1 MKTTL
6 CKQVTLMC
14 ILLLLMIYAT
24 AKTKKE
30 QSNLLLFH
38 LLNDSTAV
46 KASIQ
51 KTPAAITLQTTV
63 QNFVVKYLNEHAT
76 LLTSIKQRNS
86 SSFTLIQNILV
97 KRGIPAELLYLAVV
111 ESKLKNRATS
121 GAGAVGIWQL
131 MPVTARSLGLQV
143 NGKTDERKHLYQ
155 SSLAAA
161 DYLNTLYKKFDDWLL
176 VVAAYN
182 CGAGNVYKAI
192 KQSGSRDFWKLQQF
206 LPTETRNHVKR
217 FIATHYYYEE
227 KGSVVTLTKKERNK
241 WLASLPKF
249 EELKNETVSN
259 ITPTNQYFNWVLIT
273 QYEDE
278 MFFLARK

>member
-121 GAGAVGIWQL
+121 GVGAVGIWQL

-273 QYEDE
+273 QYEGE

>member
-6 CKQVTLMC
+6 CKQVALMC
-14 ILLLLMIYAT
+14 ILLLLMIHAT

-46 KASIQ
+46 KTSIH

-63 QNFVVKYLNEHAT
+63 QKFVNEYLDEHAE
-76 LLTSIKQRNS
+76 LLASIKLKNNS
-86 SSFTLIQNILV
+86 SFILIQNILV

-143 NGKTDERKHLYQ
+143 NSKTDQRRHIYH
-155 SSLAAA
+155 SSVAAA
-161 DYLNTLYKKFDDWLL
+161 DYLNELYKQFDDWLL

-192 KQSGSRDFWKLQQF
+192 KQSGSRDFWKLQYF

-217 FIATHYYYEE
+217 FIATHYYYEAQ
-227 KGSVVTLTKKERNK
+227 GSIVTLTKKERNK
-241 WLASLPKF
+241 YFASIIKI
-249 EELKNETVSN
+249 EEVSNETVSN
-259 ITPTNQYFNWVLIT
+259 TAPSNQHFNWVLIAE
-273 QYEDE
+273 YEGE
-278 MFFLARK
+278 LIILPRK

>member
-192 KQSGSRDFWKLQQF
+192 KQSG
-206 LPTETRNHVKR
+206 T
-217 FIATHYYYEE
+217 
-227 KGSVVTLTKKERNK
+227 TLEP
-241 WLASLPKF
+241 S
-249 EELKNETVSN
+249 ELK
-259 ITPTNQYFNWVLIT
+259 
-273 QYEDE
+273 
-278 MFFLARK
+278 LA

>member
-6 CKQVTLMC
+6 CKHVALIS
-14 ILLLLMIYAT
+14 ILLILMIHAT

-30 QSNLLLFH
+30 QNNRLLFH
-38 LLNDSTAV
+38 LINDSTAV
-46 KASIQ
+46 KASIH
-51 KTPAAITLQTTV
+51 KTPAAITLQITV
-63 QNFVVKYLNEHAT
+63 QKFVNEYLDEHAE
-76 LLTSIKQRNS
+76 LLASIKQKNN

-131 MPVTARSLGLQV
+131 MPVTARSLGLRI
-143 NGKTDERKHLYQ
+143 NGKTDERRYIYQ
-155 SSLAAA
+155 SSFAAA
-161 DYLNTLYKKFDDWLL
+161 DHLNTLYKQFDDWLL

-192 KQSGSRDFWKLQQF
+192 KQSGSRDFWKLQYF

-217 FIATHYYYEE
+217 FIATHFYYEAQ
-227 KGSVVTLTKKERNK
+227 GSIVTLTKKERNK
-241 WLASLPKF
+241 YLASLPKF
-249 EELKNETVSN
+249 EELKNETVIHTAPSN
-259 ITPTNQYFNWVLIT
+259 QHFNWLLIT
-273 QYEDE
+273 EYEGE
-278 MFFLARK
+278 LIFIPRK